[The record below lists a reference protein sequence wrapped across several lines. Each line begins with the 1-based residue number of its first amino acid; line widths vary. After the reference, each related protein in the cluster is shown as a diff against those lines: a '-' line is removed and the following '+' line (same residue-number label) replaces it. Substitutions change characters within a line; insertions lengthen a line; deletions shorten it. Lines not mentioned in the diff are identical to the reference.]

1 MAALIRTNPVMMVRF
16 AVLPALLAAILAACG
31 SRDDETASRSLAADS
46 AATTTRAARVN
57 TTAAADGAC
66 LPYEP
71 DMVTVT
77 GRLERRMFYGPPHYG
92 ENPETDEPQPGYY
105 LVPDAPLCTRGM
117 PDPQNNAR
125 QGVELVQVVLDADGY
140 ARWRPHLNRRVH
152 ATGTLFGQISGH
164 HHAPLLLRA
173 HAIEPATSPR

>member
-1 MAALIRTNPVMMVRF
+1 MATVTRAIPGMMTRS
-16 AVLPALLAAILAACG
+16 AVLPALLAAVLAACG
-31 SRDDETASRSLAADS
+31 SRDEERASRPAAADPT
-46 AATTTRAARVN
+46 AAPALAARVN
-57 TTAAADGAC
+57 TVAAADGAC

-71 DMVTVT
+71 DTVTVT
-77 GRLERRMFYGPPHYG
+77 GRLERRIFYGPPNYG

-117 PDPQNNAR
+117 PDPQNDAK
-125 QGVELVQVVLDADGY
+125 QGVELVQVVLDAEGY
-140 ARWRPHLNRRVH
+140 ARWRPHLDRRVQ

-173 HAIEPATSPR
+173 HDIRDASR